1 MIHLKNTRNLFLIWL
16 TVIDW
21 LGIDLTG
28 AVSVNA
34 PLFGHIYLLLEF
46 PHSLGEQPA
55 LNVAFMLGFKEF
67 EASDVF
73 KEQLYRKKFCLD
85 FLTYI
90 TFLDSSLVAGGLQ
103 EEHDL
108 SDTLETRSLVGD
120 CKREEACI
128 VSLLQF
134 RSNLEDTRDHYAM
147 L

>member
-1 MIHLKNTRNLFLIWL
+1 MLPCLVTF
-16 TVIDW
+16 TY
-21 LGIDLTG
+21 
-28 AVSVNA
+28 
-34 PLFGHIYLLLEF
+34 FLEF

-55 LNVAFMLGFKEF
+55 LNVASMLGFKEF

-73 KEQLYRKKFCLD
+73 KEQLYRNKFCLD

-120 CKREEACI
+120 CKRERKRVLTHFFSSGQI
-128 VSLLQF
+128 
-134 RSNLEDTRDHYAM
+134 
-147 L
+147 

>member
-1 MIHLKNTRNLFLIWL
+1 MVPCVVTF
-16 TVIDW
+16 TY
-21 LGIDLTG
+21 
-28 AVSVNA
+28 
-34 PLFGHIYLLLEF
+34 FLEF

-90 TFLDSSLVAGGLQ
+90 TFLDSSLVVGGLQ

-120 CKREEACI
+120 CKRMEACI
-128 VSLLQF
+128 DSLLQF
-134 RSNLEDTRDHYAM
+134 RSNLEDPRDHYDM

>member
-1 MIHLKNTRNLFLIWL
+1 
-16 TVIDW
+16 
-21 LGIDLTG
+21 
-28 AVSVNA
+28 
-34 PLFGHIYLLLEF
+34 
-46 PHSLGEQPA
+46 
-55 LNVAFMLGFKEF
+55 MLGFKEF

-90 TFLDSSLVAGGLQ
+90 IFLDNSLVTAGLQ

-108 SDTLETRSLVGD
+108 SDTLQARSLVGD

-128 VSLLQF
+128 FSLLQF
-134 RSNLEDTRDHYAM
+134 RSYLEDPRDHYDM